1 MISTKN
7 ENISKA
13 IKKNWDENYVELIN
27 KRNLHQEET
36 SEKISEGVKKH
47 YLMHNEHK
55 TAISNAQIKKWSRI
69 KVALDYC
76 KKNGVC
82 LE

>member
-1 MISTKN
+1 MSKN

-13 IKKNWDENYVELIN
+13 LKQVWACRHDELIES
-27 KRNLHQEET
+27 RLIHAEEN
-36 SEKISEGVKKH
+36 SKKISEGVKKH

-76 KKNGVC
+76 KKQGVN
-82 LE
+82 LDA